1 MKVLIVDDEPIAQDI
16 LRKFLDRVPYL
27 EFLEKCDNAIEAL
40 QFIKDYKPDLVFLDV
55 QMPEMT
61 GIEMLNI
68 IRDNR
73 PFIILTT
80 AYPNYALEGF
90 DLDVVDYLLKPIPFD
105 RFLKATNKCYE
116 MYKLKVTNSAYI
128 EGVSASSEFDNSY
141 IWVKEG
147 KKLAHL
153 SIEDIVV
160 VKAMKDYMEI
170 FLKDRK
176 VIAHVTMNKLETI
189 LSPPKFLRVNRSC
202 IVRKSAIRS
211 IQDMRIETILINEE
225 KIVIG
230 TTYWEGLKFQF
241 KELF

>member
-16 LRKFLDRVPYL
+16 LRKFIDRVPYL

-40 QFIKDYKPDLVFLDV
+40 QFIKDRKPDLVLLDV

-68 IRDNR
+68 ISDNR

-105 RFLKATNKCYE
+105 RFLKAVNKCYE
-116 MYKLKVTNSAYI
+116 LHKLKTSKSTYVEHA
-128 EGVSASSEFDNSY
+128 VPSEFDGAY

-147 KKLAHL
+147 KKLVHL
-153 SIEDIVV
+153 SIEDIVI

-176 VIAHVTMNKLETI
+176 VIAHITMNKLETI
-189 LSPPKFLRVNRSC
+189 LPPPRFLRVNRSC

-225 KIVIG
+225 KIIIG
-230 TTYWEGLKFQF
+230 TTYWDGLKAQF